1 MRKLAHVLQRPQRGI
16 DSPPAIA
23 VGTGDYA
30 AMQGNQDM
38 TFDSEQVAANA
49 PRTTAAGLDAWLS
62 GVHAD
67 APQVEAMQVGDV
79 QIDDGM
85 PELAEVPEPIAG
97 LAQPEAIEPIEVGPV
112 NAAEALALAL
122 ATGTFSSPRKLV
134 GPDGAELVVDPEQNA
149 YHFESTSLKPLA
161 VLLEQPASA
170 WTPIYSEALKA
181 ARVANPA
188 QPLGRLRWYAGLIA
202 TPGILG
208 RKLIRSERYKL
219 SRWPETERE
228 FPKHFRLAKEMVKDF
243 ATVDAIVAASGMSH
257 EEVVDYF
264 NACFADGRLEAPP
277 RVQENDASP
286 QGSRR
291 ERLMARLNKPLF
303 AR

>member
-1 MRKLAHVLQRPQRGI
+1 
-16 DSPPAIA
+16 
-23 VGTGDYA
+23 
-30 AMQGNQDM
+30 MQGNQDM

-49 PRTTAAGLDAWLS
+49 PRTTAAGLEAWLS
-62 GVHAD
+62 GAHAN
-67 APQVEAMQVGDV
+67 APQAEAMPAEEVR
-79 QIDDGM
+79 IEDGM
-85 PELAEVPEPIAG
+85 PELAEVPQPP
-97 LAQPEAIEPIEVGPV
+97 QPEAVEPDGIGPV
-112 NAAEALALAL
+112 NAAEVLALAL
-122 ATGTFSSPRKLV
+122 ATGTFSSPRKLI
-134 GPDGAELVVDPEQNA
+134 GPDGAELVVDPGQNA

-161 VLLEQPASA
+161 ALLEQPADA

-188 QPLGRLRWYAGLIA
+188 QPLGRLRWYAGLVA

-208 RKLIRSERYKL
+208 RKLVRSERYKL

-243 ATVDAIVAASGMSH
+243 VTVDEIVAASGMPH

-264 NACFADGRLEAPP
+264 NACFADGRLEATPKA
-277 RVQENDASP
+277 QEGDATQ

>member
-1 MRKLAHVLQRPQRGI
+1 
-16 DSPPAIA
+16 
-23 VGTGDYA
+23 
-30 AMQGNQDM
+30 MQGDQDM
-38 TFDSEQVAANA
+38 TLDSEQVAASV
-49 PRTTAAGLDAWLS
+49 PRTTAAGLEAWLS
-62 GVHAD
+62 GVHAET
-67 APQVEAMQVGDV
+67 PEVEATQLDDV
-79 QIDDGM
+79 QIEDGM
-85 PELAEVPEPIAG
+85 PELAALPEPIEPV
-97 LAQPEAIEPIEVGPV
+97 QPEIAEPMEVGPV

-122 ATGTFSSPRKLV
+122 AQGTFSSARKLV
-134 GPDGAELVVDPEQNA
+134 GPDGAELVVDPEQNT

-161 VLLEQPASA
+161 VLLEQPAGA

-181 ARVANPA
+181 ARLANPA

-208 RKLIRSERYKL
+208 RKLVRSERYKL

-243 ATVDAIVAASGMSH
+243 ATVDEIAAASGMPH

-264 NACFADGRLEAPP
+264 NACFADGRLETPP
-277 RVQENDASP
+277 KVQESDASQ

-291 ERLMARLNKPLF
+291 GRLMARLNKPLF

>member
-1 MRKLAHVLQRPQRGI
+1 
-16 DSPPAIA
+16 
-23 VGTGDYA
+23 
-30 AMQGNQDM
+30 MQGNQDM
-38 TFDSEQVAANA
+38 TLDSEQVAASA
-49 PRTTAAGLDAWLS
+49 PRTTAAGLEAWLS
-62 GVHAD
+62 GVHAE
-67 APQVEAMQVGDV
+67 APQAEAMQLEDV
-79 QIDDGM
+79 QIEDGM
-85 PELAEVPEPIAG
+85 PELAELPRSPEPPQTEIA
-97 LAQPEAIEPIEVGPV
+97 EPVEVGPV

-122 ATGTFSSPRKLV
+122 VQGTFSSPRKLV
-134 GPDGAELVVDPEQNA
+134 GPDGAELVVDPEKNA

-181 ARVANPA
+181 ARLANPA

-208 RKLIRSERYKL
+208 RKLVRNERYKL
-219 SRWPETERE
+219 TRWPETERE
-228 FPKHFRLAKEMVKDF
+228 FPKHFRLAKEMVKDY
-243 ATVDAIVAASGMSH
+243 ATVDEIAAASGMPH

-264 NACFADGRLEAPP
+264 NACFADGRLETLPNA
-277 RVQENDASP
+277 QEGDAA